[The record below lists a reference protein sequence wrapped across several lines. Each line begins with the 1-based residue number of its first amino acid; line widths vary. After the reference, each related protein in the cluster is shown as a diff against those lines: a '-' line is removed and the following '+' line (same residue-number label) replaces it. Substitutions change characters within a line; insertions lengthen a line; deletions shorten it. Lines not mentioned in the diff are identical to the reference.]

1 MTIASTQTTQSH
13 PSLKAMEKK
22 PDHFPPPDASD
33 LPDHDPAEGLHID
46 ESEEPLI
53 HWLHVVIRFCV
64 RVLAV
69 LMTLVIMW
77 SVADVAWVLYE
88 RAIASPVGLLN
99 VNDILVSFGAFMA
112 ALIAIEIFLNIVLYL
127 RDDVLHV
134 KLVLATA
141 LMAIARKVI
150 VLDYKTLEPEY
161 IWATAAV
168 VFALSIG
175 YWLVAKKTQ

>member
-1 MTIASTQTTQSH
+1 
-13 PSLKAMEKK
+13 MEKH
-22 PDHFPPPDASD
+22 PEPSSP
-33 LPDHDPAEGLHID
+33 PDHDPAEGLHID

-53 HWLHVVIRFCV
+53 HWLHAIIRFCV

-77 SVADVAWVLYE
+77 SVADVAWVLYQ
-88 RAIASPVGLLN
+88 RAMASPVGLLD
-99 VNDILVSFGAFMA
+99 VNDILASFGAFMA
-112 ALIAIEIFLNIVLYL
+112 TLIAIEIFLNIVLYL
-127 RDDVLHV
+127 REDVLHV

-150 VLDYKTLEPEY
+150 VLDYKVLEPEY

-175 YWLVAKKTQ
+175 YWLVARKIQ

>member
-1 MTIASTQTTQSH
+1 MDKNPESSSPI
-13 PSLKAMEKK
+13 E
-22 PDHFPPPDASD
+22 
-33 LPDHDPAEGLHID
+33 HDSAEGLNID

-53 HWLHVVIRFCV
+53 HWLHIVIRFCV

-77 SVADVAWVLYE
+77 SVADVAWVLYQ
-88 RAIASPVGLLN
+88 RVMASPVGLLN
-99 VNDILVSFGAFMA
+99 VNDILASFGAFMA
-112 ALIAIEIFLNIVLYL
+112 TLIAIEIFLNIVLYL
-127 RDDVLHV
+127 REDVLHV

-150 VLDYKTLEPEY
+150 VLDYKTLESEY

-168 VFALSIG
+168 ILALSIG
-175 YWLVAKKTQ
+175 YWLVAKKMQ

>member
-1 MTIASTQTTQSH
+1 MDKNPESFSPI
-13 PSLKAMEKK
+13 E
-22 PDHFPPPDASD
+22 
-33 LPDHDPAEGLHID
+33 HDSAEGLNID

-53 HWLHVVIRFCV
+53 HWLHIVIRFCV

-77 SVADVAWVLYE
+77 SVADVAWVLYQ
-88 RAIASPVGLLN
+88 RVMASPVGLLN
-99 VNDILVSFGAFMA
+99 VNDILASFGAFMA
-112 ALIAIEIFLNIVLYL
+112 TLIAIEIFLNIVLYL
-127 RDDVLHV
+127 REDVLHV

-168 VFALSIG
+168 ILALSIG
-175 YWLVAKKTQ
+175 YWLVAKKMQ

>member
-1 MTIASTQTTQSH
+1 MDKNPEL
-13 PSLKAMEKK
+13 PSLIE
-22 PDHFPPPDASD
+22 HDA
-33 LPDHDPAEGLHID
+33 AEGLHID

-53 HWLHVVIRFCV
+53 HWLHIVIRFCV
-64 RVLAV
+64 RILAV
-69 LMTLVIMW
+69 LMTLVIVW

-88 RAIASPVGLLN
+88 RVMASPVGLLN
-99 VNDILVSFGAFMA
+99 VNDILASFGAFMA
-112 ALIAIEIFLNIVLYL
+112 TLIAIEIFLNIVLYL

-150 VLDYKTLEPEY
+150 VLDYNTLAPEY

-168 VFALSIG
+168 ILALSIG
-175 YWLVAKKTQ
+175 YWLVAKKVH

>member
-1 MTIASTQTTQSH
+1 MDKNPESSSPI
-13 PSLKAMEKK
+13 E
-22 PDHFPPPDASD
+22 
-33 LPDHDPAEGLHID
+33 HDSAEGLNID

-53 HWLHVVIRFCV
+53 HWLHIVIRFCV

-77 SVADVAWVLYE
+77 SVADVAWVLYQ
-88 RAIASPVGLLN
+88 RVMASPVGLLN
-99 VNDILVSFGAFMA
+99 VNDILASFGAFMA

-127 RDDVLHV
+127 REDVLHV

-168 VFALSIG
+168 ILALSIG
-175 YWLVAKKTQ
+175 YWLVAKKMQ

>member
-1 MTIASTQTTQSH
+1 
-13 PSLKAMEKK
+13 MENENLSNQ
-22 PDHFPPPDASD
+22 PIH
-33 LPDHDPAEGLHID
+33 PDHDAAEGLKIN
-46 ESEEPLI
+46 ENEEPFV

-64 RVLAV
+64 RILAV

-77 SVADVAWVLYE
+77 SVADVAWVLYQ
-88 RAIASPVGLLN
+88 RAIVSPTVGLLN
-99 VNDILVSFGAFMA
+99 MDDILVSFSAFMVT
-112 ALIAIEIFLNIVLYL
+112 LIAIEIFLNIVLYL
-127 RDDVLHV
+127 RDDILHV

-150 VLDYKTLEPEY
+150 VMDYKTLEPTY

-168 VFALSIG
+168 IFALSIG

>member
-1 MTIASTQTTQSH
+1 
-13 PSLKAMEKK
+13 MEKH
-22 PDHFPPPDASD
+22 PEPSSPPN
-33 LPDHDPAEGLHID
+33 HDPAEGLHID

-53 HWLHVVIRFCV
+53 HWLHAIIRFCV

-77 SVADVAWVLYE
+77 SVADVAWVLYQ
-88 RAIASPVGLLN
+88 RAMASPVGLLD
-99 VNDILVSFGAFMA
+99 VNDILASFGAFMA
-112 ALIAIEIFLNIVLYL
+112 TLIAIEIFLNIVLYL
-127 RDDVLHV
+127 REDVLHV

-150 VLDYKTLEPEY
+150 VLDYKVLEPEY

-175 YWLVAKKTQ
+175 YWLVARKTQ

>member
-1 MTIASTQTTQSH
+1 MDKNSESSPFLEQ
-13 PSLKAMEKK
+13 
-22 PDHFPPPDASD
+22 DA
-33 LPDHDPAEGLHID
+33 AEGLNIN

-53 HWLHVVIRFCV
+53 HWLHIVIRFCV
-64 RVLAV
+64 RILAV
-69 LMTLVIMW
+69 LMTLVIIW
-77 SVADVAWVLYE
+77 SVADVAWVIYE
-88 RAIASPVGLLN
+88 RVMASPTGLLN
-99 VNDILVSFGAFMA
+99 INDILATFGAFMA
-112 ALIAIEIFLNIVLYL
+112 TLIAIEIFLNIVLYL

-168 VFALSIG
+168 ILALSLG
-175 YWLVAKKTQ
+175 YWLVAKKM

>member
-1 MTIASTQTTQSH
+1 MTQAKYLSSVIYDSMNKNSKS
-13 PSLKAMEKK
+13 SLPTE
-22 PDHFPPPDASD
+22 HE
-33 LPDHDPAEGLHID
+33 LAEGLNID
-46 ESEEPLI
+46 EREEPLV
-53 HWLHVVIRFCV
+53 HGLHLVIRFCV
-64 RVLAV
+64 RILAV
-69 LMTLVIMW
+69 LMTLVIVW
-77 SVADVAWVLYE
+77 SVADVAWVLSE
-88 RAIASPVGLLN
+88 RVMIPPVGLLN
-99 VNDILVSFGAFMA
+99 VNDILALFGTFMA

-150 VLDYKTLEPEY
+150 VLDYKTMEPEY

-175 YWLVAKKTQ
+175 YWLVAKKT

>member
-1 MTIASTQTTQSH
+1 
-13 PSLKAMEKK
+13 MENLSNQ
-22 PDHFPPPDASD
+22 PLHSE
-33 LPDHDPAEGLHID
+33 HDSGEGLKIN
-46 ESEEPLI
+46 ESEEPFV

-64 RVLAV
+64 RILAV

-77 SVADVAWVLYE
+77 SVADVAWVLYQ
-88 RAIASPVGLLN
+88 RAIASPTVGLLN
-99 VNDILVSFGAFMA
+99 VDDILVSFGAFMA
-112 ALIAIEIFLNIVLYL
+112 TLIAIEIFLNIVLYL

-150 VLDYKTLEPEY
+150 VMDYKTLEPTY

-168 VFALSIG
+168 IFALSIG
-175 YWLVAKKTQ
+175 YWLVAKKSQ

>member
-1 MTIASTQTTQSH
+1 
-13 PSLKAMEKK
+13 MEK
-22 PDHFPPPDASD
+22 PTDHSTSSDGDAVD
-33 LPDHDPAEGLHID
+33 GLHIN

-53 HWLHVVIRFCV
+53 HWLHVIIRFSV

-69 LMTLVIMW
+69 LMTVVILW
-77 SVADVAWVLYE
+77 SVADVAWVLYQ
-88 RAIASPVGLLN
+88 RAIASPVWLLN
-99 VNDILVSFGAFMA
+99 VNDILVSFGAFMVT
-112 ALIAIEIFLNIVLYL
+112 LIAIEIFLNIVLYL

-150 VLDYKTLEPEY
+150 VLDYKTVEPEY

-175 YWLVAKKTQ
+175 YWLITKKTP

>member
-1 MTIASTQTTQSH
+1 
-13 PSLKAMEKK
+13 MEKH
-22 PDHFPPPDASD
+22 PESSPPPDHD
-33 LPDHDPAEGLHID
+33 LAEGLHID

-53 HWLHVVIRFCV
+53 HWLHVIIRFCV

-77 SVADVAWVLYE
+77 SVADVAWVLYQ
-88 RAIASPVGLLN
+88 RAMASPVGLLD
-99 VNDILVSFGAFMA
+99 VNDILTSFGAFMA
-112 ALIAIEIFLNIVLYL
+112 TLIAIEIFLNIVLYL
-127 RDDVLHV
+127 REDVLHV

-150 VLDYKTLEPEY
+150 VLDYKVLEPEY

-175 YWLVAKKTQ
+175 YWLVARKIQ

>member
-1 MTIASTQTTQSH
+1 
-13 PSLKAMEKK
+13 MEKN
-22 PDHFPPPDASD
+22 PASSSTTE
-33 LPDHDPAEGLHID
+33 HGAAEGLNIN

-53 HWLHVVIRFCV
+53 HWLHVIIRFCV
-64 RVLAV
+64 RILAV
-69 LMTLVIMW
+69 FMTLVIMW
-77 SVADVAWVLYE
+77 SVADVAWVIYQ
-88 RAIASPVGLLN
+88 RVIASPIGLLN
-99 VNDILVSFGAFMA
+99 VNDILASFGAFMVT
-112 ALIAIEIFLNIVLYL
+112 LIAIEIFLNIVLYL

-168 VFALSIG
+168 ILALSIG